1 MKCENYNCPYHDCLS
16 PDCRYLNVIKNGG
29 DFGKKHCN
37 KIHLKKQTF
46 MKTTLSII
54 GIIAL
59 FLIIM
64 SGMSNGCSNNQ
75 DVLNDLQIKHQTL
88 NQRIDTMQ
96 IKLDQIDYLVN
107 QIDVKAD
114 TISNRQNRIYKKISY
129 MNKSIDTLKAGQIVI
144 YSQITSGTNSKT
156 VKGNWADGV
165 IDYLIK

>member
-1 MKCENYNCPYHDCLS
+1 
-16 PDCRYLNVIKNGG
+16 
-29 DFGKKHCN
+29 
-37 KIHLKKQTF
+37 
-46 MKTTLSII
+46 MKTTFTII
-54 GIIAL
+54 GILAIVFVL
-59 FLIIM
+59 M
-64 SGMSNGCSNNQ
+64 SVNSNGCSGNQ
-75 DVLNDLQIKHQTL
+75 DVLNDLQIKHKTL